1 MQFWWHGLELDAMK
15 RLQNNKMKQPFFMLV
30 IVLIIFHGILVVLL
44 IDFAVIYSRINEYMV
59 FAQWPVIPLIDFA
72 VISLSTN
79 E

>member
-44 IDFAVIYSRINEYMV
+44 IDFAVI
-59 FAQWPVIPLIDFA
+59 
-72 VISLSTN
+72 SLSTN
-79 E
+79 K